1 MQVYASECTLAHI
14 YAASDPDRSCLC
26 KVECKEIGATRR
38 WHRCSLD
45 AHSSRESDLVPMLY
59 RNTSQHKYA
68 ALRVLLDFRAAIQ
81 ILLLV
86 GLDEQSSRDL
96 ILSSKWKYAFRL
108 GQHVSKHA
116 ALDARH

>member
-1 MQVYASECTLAHI
+1 
-14 YAASDPDRSCLC
+14 
-26 KVECKEIGATRR
+26 
-38 WHRCSLD
+38 
-45 AHSSRESDLVPMLY
+45 MLY

-96 ILSSKWKYAFRL
+96 ILSSKWKYACRL
-108 GQHVSKHA
+108 GQPVSKHA